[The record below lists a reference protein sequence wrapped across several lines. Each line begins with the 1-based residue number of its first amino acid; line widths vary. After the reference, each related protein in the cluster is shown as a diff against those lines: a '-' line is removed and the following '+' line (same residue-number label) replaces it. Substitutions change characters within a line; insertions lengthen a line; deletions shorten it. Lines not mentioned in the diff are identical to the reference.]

1 MYRVRFFFLPN
12 GKSPIKEFIE
22 SSHESLRSKIVR
34 QLRYLEEYG
43 LTFSNPNLK
52 KLTGTPFWEV
62 RILGSDN
69 VRIICV
75 AVINHE
81 VVILHIFKKKSEKMK
96 SRDIKLAIERY
107 RLLTN
112 DI

>member
-1 MYRVRFFFLPN
+1 MYKVRFFFLPS

-43 LTFSNPNLK
+43 LTSSNPNLK
-52 KLTGTPFWEV
+52 RLTGTSLWEV

-75 AVINHE
+75 AIINCE
-81 VVILHIFKKKSEKMK
+81 VMILHIFKKKSNKAK
-96 SRDIKLAIERY
+96 SRDINLAIKRY
-107 RLLTN
+107 RFLTN